1 MLVLTI
7 LFHIFNRP
15 LVGVPVG
22 ILGLGVGGGCGLG
35 VGVGWGFGIGL
46 GSKYINQDF
55 QFNAKH

>member
-1 MLVLTI
+1 MI

>member
-1 MLVLTI
+1 
-7 LFHIFNRP
+7 
-15 LVGVPVG
+15 
-22 ILGLGVGGGCGLG
+22 LG